1 MYECFIRFKDFKV
14 QGMINK
20 IKYQKV
26 VVKNF
31 IVICFVLLVDWV
43 DLFVKFL
50 VRKEILNYN
59 YKQICGLFL
68 FVYCQRCESLLGFDM
83 DQI

>member
-1 MYECFIRFKDFKV
+1 MFIRFKDFKV

-50 VRKEILNYN
+50 VDYN
-59 YKQICGLFL
+59 
-68 FVYCQRCESLLGFDM
+68 
-83 DQI
+83 